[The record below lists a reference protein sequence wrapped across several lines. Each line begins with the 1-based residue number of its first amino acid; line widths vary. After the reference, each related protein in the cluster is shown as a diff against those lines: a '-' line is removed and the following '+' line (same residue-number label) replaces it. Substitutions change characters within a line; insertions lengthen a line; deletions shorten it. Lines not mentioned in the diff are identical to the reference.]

1 MDLIPMNAET
11 NGRRMTFLRQVFGTS
26 EGYVCIAY
34 GPKDRNPKKFREEF
48 FKWPNDADE
57 ILGLIN
63 RVYQGNNV
71 WYCPQLFGKRK
82 RSKEDCVA
90 TPSAWSDL
98 DTCEPVNLH
107 VAPTILVESSPGR
120 YQGLWVFDRTVDPED
135 AENLSQ
141 RIAYKHADQ
150 GADRSGWDITQLL
163 RFPYTYN
170 YKYASE
176 PIIKVLEVTRNKYR
190 LDDFTEHYPQVAGFE
205 YMDVPM
211 PEEGVIPN
219 GEEIL
224 SVRKTSVNPMIWRLF
239 NEELPESQSWS
250 EHLWKLEMLLFEAG
264 FTQLEVFAIARD
276 AKCNKYRKHGQHERY
291 LWKDV
296 LRAESKHI
304 QNTEAFA
311 SKDYVE
317 KQLVTDEERRQVESE
332 DTFIERYITW
342 AKSLGDAAPQYHQA
356 GAFTALSSLLAG
368 NVQLP
373 TSFGTLKPNL
383 WFMILADTT
392 LTRKSTAMD
401 IAMDLVMEIDQDIV
415 MATDGS
421 IEGLLTS
428 LSTRPGRPSVFLRD
442 EFSGLL
448 EMITKKDYYAGMP
461 ELLTKLYDGK
471 MQKRILRKESIDVR
485 DPCLI
490 LFAGGIKNKITS
502 LLSFEHVSSGFM
514 PRFIFITAESDIT
527 RVKPLGP
534 PSDWTDS
541 NRQAI
546 RDELED
552 LATFYQQEVQFVI
565 NKLDISMPAQRTK
578 FNAKLTADA
587 WFRYNQLESEML
599 DAGINS
605 ERPEI
610 MTPVYDRLSKSIL
623 KSATLLAATR
633 QREEIITV
641 EEADVV
647 RAAAYGENWRMYVRE
662 VMASVGKGQYE
673 RQLDNIYG
681 AICRRPGVSRS
692 VIMQSYHLNARDT
705 TQIFETLEQRN
716 LITRQKQGRGE
727 LLYPTIINGTKQ
739 LDLNFTKEEASS

>member
-1 MDLIPMNAET
+1 MDIIPLGTET
-11 NGRRMTFLRQVFGTS
+11 NNRRMTFLRQVFGDN

-34 GPKDRNPKKFREEF
+34 GPRNGNRKLFREEF
-48 FKWPNDADE
+48 FKWPLDAEE
-57 ILGLIN
+57 ILALVN

-71 WYCPQLFGKRK
+71 WYCPQLFSKRK
-82 RSKEDCVA
+82 RDKDVCSS

-98 DTCEPVNLH
+98 DTCDPDLLH
-107 VAPTILVESSPGR
+107 VEPTVLVESSPGR
-120 YQGLWVFDRTVDPED
+120 YQALWVFDREVDPSD

-141 RIAYKHADQ
+141 RIAYKHADD

-170 YKYASE
+170 YKYATE
-176 PIIKVLEVTRNKYR
+176 PVIKVVSVNRNRYR
-190 LDDFTEHYPQVAGFE
+190 LNDFDDDYPQVAGFE
-205 YMDVPM
+205 YLDVPL
-211 PEEGVIPN
+211 PEEGGVPN

-224 SVRKTSVNPMIWRLF
+224 QARKTSVNPMIWRLF
-239 NEELPESQSWS
+239 QEELPESQSWS

-264 FTQLEVFAIARD
+264 FSRTEVFAIARESR
-276 AKCNKYRKHGQHERY
+276 CNKYRKHGQSEKY

-296 LRAESKHI
+296 LRAEAKHI

-311 SKDYVE
+311 SKDYTE
-317 KQLVTDEERRQVESE
+317 QALVTDEERRQVERE

-373 TSFGTLKPNL
+373 TSFGTIKPNL

-401 IAMDLVMEIDQDIV
+401 IAMDLVMEVDPDV
-415 MATDGS
+415 LMATDGS

-490 LFAGGIKNKITS
+490 LFTGGIKNKITS

-534 PSDWTDS
+534 PTDWIDN

-546 RDELED
+546 LDELED
-552 LATFYQQEVQFVI
+552 LATFYQRETQMVI
-565 NKLDISMPAQRTK
+565 NKLDIQMPTVRHK
-578 FNAKLTADA
+578 FNAQLTPEA
-587 WFRYNQLESEML
+587 WYRYNQLESQML
-599 DAGINS
+599 DAGMHAQ
-605 ERPEI
+605 RPDI
-610 MTPVYDRLSKSIL
+610 MTPVYDRLAKSIL
-623 KSATLLAATR
+623 KASVLLAASR
-633 QREEIITV
+633 QREEVIAV
-641 EEADVV
+641 EESDIV
-647 RAAAYGENWRMYVRE
+647 RAAAYGENWRMFVRE
-662 VMASVGKGQYE
+662 VMGSVGKGQYE
-673 RQLDNIYG
+673 RQLDNIYN

-692 VIMQSYHLNARDT
+692 LIMQSYHLSARDA
-705 TQIFETLEQRN
+705 TQLLLTLEERN
-716 LITRQKQGRGE
+716 LISRQKQGRGE
-727 LLYPTIINGTKQ
+727 VLFPTVINNLQ
-739 LDLNFTKEEASS
+739 LNFEEVNS

>member
-1 MDLIPMNAET
+1 MDVIPMNAET
-11 NGRRMTFLRQVFGTS
+11 NARRMTFLRQAFGTN
-26 EGYVCIAY
+26 EGYVCVAY
-34 GPKDRNPKKFREEF
+34 ATKDRKNFREEF
-48 FKWPNDADE
+48 FKWPNDAEE
-57 ILGLIN
+57 ILGLVN
-63 RVYQGNNV
+63 RIYQGHNV
-71 WYCPQLFGKRK
+71 WFCPQLFSRRK
-82 RSKEDCVA
+82 RDKDACVS
-90 TPSAWSDL
+90 TPNAWSDL
-98 DTCEPVNLH
+98 DTCEPDNLF
-107 VAPTILVESSPGR
+107 VEPTITVESSPGR
-120 YQGLWVFDRTVDPED
+120 YQALWVFDRPVDPDD

-170 YKYASE
+170 YKYAST
-176 PIIKVLEVTRNKYR
+176 PIVKVLEATRNRYR
-190 LDDFTEHYPQVAGFE
+190 LDDFEEHYPQVAGFE
-205 YMDVPM
+205 YMDVPL
-211 PEEGVIPN
+211 PEGGTVPN

-224 SVRKTSVNPMIWRLF
+224 QAKKTSVNPMIWRLY
-239 NEELPESQSWS
+239 NEELPAGQSRS
-250 EHLWKLEMLLFEAG
+250 EHLWKLELLLFEAG
-264 FTQLEVFAIARD
+264 FTRVEVFAIVQGA
-276 AKCNKYRKHGQHERY
+276 ACNKYRDRDQSDRH
-291 LWKDV
+291 LWKEV
-296 LRAESKHI
+296 LRAEAKHI
-304 QNTEAFA
+304 TNTEAFA
-311 SKDYVE
+311 SKDYKE
-317 KQLVTDEERRQVESE
+317 KPLVSDEERRQVEAE

-342 AKSLGDAAPQYHQA
+342 ARSLGDAAPQYHQA

-373 TSFGTLKPNL
+373 TSFGTIKPNL

-401 IAMDLVMEIDQDIV
+401 IAMDLVMEIDPDIL

-471 MQKRILRKESIDVR
+471 MQKRILRKEEIDVR

-534 PSDWTDS
+534 PTDWTDN
-541 NRQAI
+541 NREAI
-546 RDELED
+546 RNELED
-552 LATFYQQEVQFVI
+552 LAEFYQQETSMIIEKLNVQ
-565 NKLDISMPAQRTK
+565 LPSERTK
-578 FNAKLTADA
+578 FNARLDADA
-587 WFRYNQLESEML
+587 WYRYNELEALML

-623 KSATLLAATR
+623 KCSVLLAATR
-633 QREEIITV
+633 QREDVISV
-641 EEADVV
+641 EESDVV

-662 VMASVGKGQYE
+662 VMSSVGKGHYE
-673 RQLDNIYG
+673 RQLDNIYH

-692 VIMQSYHLNARDT
+692 VIMQSYHLSARDA
-705 TQIFETLEQRN
+705 TQIFLTLEERN
-716 LITRQKQGRGE
+716 MISRLKQGRGE
-727 LLYPTIINGTKQ
+727 VFFPTVINGNKEITV
-739 LDLNFTKEEASS
+739 NFSKEEIGS

>member
-1 MDLIPMNAET
+1 MDVIPLGTVTT
-11 NGRRMTFLRQVFGTS
+11 NRRMVFLSKAFGTN

-34 GPKDRNPKKFREEF
+34 ATKGKKDFREEF
-48 FKWPNDADE
+48 FKWPNDSEEVLALVDR
-57 ILGLIN
+57 L
-63 RVYQGNNV
+63 YQGHNV
-71 WYCPQLFGKRK
+71 WFCPQLFEKRR
-82 RSKEDCVA
+82 RSKDECIA
-90 TPSAWSDL
+90 TPTAWADL
-98 DTCEPVNLH
+98 DTCEPENL
-107 VAPTILVESSPGR
+107 PIEPSLLVESSPGR
-120 YQGLWVFDRTVDPED
+120 YQALWVFDREVDPLD

-170 YKYASE
+170 YKYAST
-176 PIIKVLEVTRNKYR
+176 PTVTVLDVNRNRYR
-190 LDDFTEHYPQVAGFE
+190 LSDFEEHYPPVANFE
-205 YMDVPM
+205 YSDIPF
-211 PEEGVIPN
+211 PEEIPD
-219 GEEIL
+219 GDAILQRRKVEI
-224 SVRKTSVNPMIWRLF
+224 NPMIWRLY
-239 NEELPESQSWS
+239 NEELPENQSWS
-250 EHLWKLEMLLFEAG
+250 EHLWKLELLLFEAG
-264 FTQLEVFAIARD
+264 FDRTQVFAIAR
-276 AKCNKYRKHGQHERY
+276 AAACNKYRKHGQSERY

-296 LRAESKHI
+296 LRAEAKHI
-304 QNTEAFA
+304 KNTEAFA
-311 SKDYVE
+311 PKDYQE
-317 KQLVTDEERRQVESE
+317 GPLVTDEERRQVESE
-332 DTFIERYITW
+332 DTFIERYIEW

-373 TSFGTLKPNL
+373 TSFGMMKPNL

-401 IAMDLVMEIDQDIV
+401 IAMDLVMEIDPDVV

-527 RVKPLGP
+527 RVRPLGP
-534 PSDWTDS
+534 PTDWTDN

-546 RDELED
+546 QNELED
-552 LATFYQQEVQFVI
+552 LSSFYQQETQMVI
-565 NKLDISMPAQRTK
+565 EKLNIDMRPMRTK
-578 FNAKLTADA
+578 FNAKLTRDA
-587 WFRYNQLESEML
+587 WHRYNKLEAQML

-605 ERPEI
+605 NRSDI
-610 MTPVYDRLSKSIL
+610 MTPTYDRLSKSIL
-623 KSATLLAATR
+623 KASVLLAASR
-633 QREEIITV
+633 QREEVIIV
-641 EEADVV
+641 EESDIV
-647 RAAAYGENWRMYVRE
+647 RAIAYGENWRMYVRE
-662 VMASVGKGQYE
+662 VMMQVGKGHYE
-673 RQLDNIYG
+673 RLLDNIYN
-681 AICRRPGVSRS
+681 AVCRRPGVSRS
-692 VIMQSYHLNARDT
+692 VIMQSYHLSARDA
-705 TQIFETLEQRN
+705 TQIFLTLEERN
-716 LITRQKQGRGE
+716 LINRQKQGRGE
-727 LLYPTIINGTKQ
+727 VLFPTVINHTLQ
-739 LDLNFTKEEASS
+739 FSEAEVGS

>member
-1 MDLIPMNAET
+1 MDTVPVNAET
-11 NGRRMTFLRQVFGTS
+11 NARRMTFLRQTFGTT

-34 GPKDRNPKKFREEF
+34 GTKDRKKFREEF
-48 FKWPNDADE
+48 FKWPFDADE
-57 ILGLIN
+57 ILALVN
-63 RVYQGNNV
+63 KVYQGHNV
-71 WYCPQLFGKRK
+71 WFCPQLFAKRK
-82 RSKEDCVA
+82 RSKEECIA
-90 TPSAWSDL
+90 TPTAWSDL
-98 DTCEPVNLH
+98 DTCDPENLH
-107 VAPTILVESSPGR
+107 VQPTIIVESSPGR
-120 YQGLWVFDRTVDPED
+120 YQGLWVFDREVDPDD

-141 RIAYKHADQ
+141 RIAYKHADD

-170 YKYASE
+170 YKYAST
-176 PIIKVLEVTRNKYR
+176 PVVKVLEATRRRYR
-190 LDDFTEHYPQVAGFE
+190 MTDFEEHYPQVVGFE
-205 YMDVPM
+205 YMDVPL
-211 PEEGVIPN
+211 PEEGTIPN

-224 SVRKTSVNPMIWRLF
+224 QASKIKVNPMIWRLYQ
-239 NEELPESQSWS
+239 EELPEGDSWS
-250 EHLWKLEMLLFEAG
+250 EHLWKLELLLFEAG
-264 FTQLEVFAIARD
+264 FKRNEVFAIVRE
-276 AKCNKYRKHGQHERY
+276 AKCNKYRKHGQSERH
-291 LWKDV
+291 LWKEV

-304 QNTEAFA
+304 KNTEAFA

-317 KQLVTDEERRQVESE
+317 KPLVTDEERRQVESE

-373 TSFGTLKPNL
+373 TSFGTMKPNL

-401 IAMDLVMEIDQDIV
+401 IAMDMVMEIDPDVI

-534 PSDWTDS
+534 PTDWTDN
-541 NRQAI
+541 NREAI
-546 RDELED
+546 RNELED
-552 LATFYQQEVQFVI
+552 MAMFYQQETSMVI
-565 NKLDISMPAQRTK
+565 NKLNIELPSVRTK
-578 FNAKLTADA
+578 FNAKLTPEA
-587 WFRYNQLESEML
+587 WYRYNELEALLL
-599 DAGINS
+599 DGGINS

-610 MTPVYDRLSKSIL
+610 MTPVYDRLAKSIL
-623 KSATLLAATR
+623 KSAVLLAASR
-633 QREEIITV
+633 QREEVISV
-641 EEADVV
+641 EESDIV

-662 VMASVGKGQYE
+662 VMGSVGMGQYE
-673 RQLDNIYG
+673 RQLNNIYG
-681 AICRRPGVSRS
+681 AICRRPGITRS
-692 VIMQSYHLNARDT
+692 SLMQSYHLSARDA
-705 TQIFETLEQRN
+705 TQIFLTLEERN
-716 LITRQKQGRGE
+716 MISRQKQGRGE
-727 LLYPTIINGTKQ
+727 MLFPTVINK
-739 LDLNFTKEEASS
+739 DMEINFTEAEVGS